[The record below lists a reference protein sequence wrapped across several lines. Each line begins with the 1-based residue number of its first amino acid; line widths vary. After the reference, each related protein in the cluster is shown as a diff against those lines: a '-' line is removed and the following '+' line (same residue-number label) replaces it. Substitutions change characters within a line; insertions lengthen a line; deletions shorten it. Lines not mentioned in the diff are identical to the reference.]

1 MACSGRC
8 FTNPQ
13 CGGYVRKHG
22 KLSEERRERVAAQQM
37 AAAIAAVSA
46 PSGDPVPAPAPVPTP
61 AAPSGLGSSLGN
73 SGLSLPG
80 LGLPAHPHLPLF
92 VSPAS
97 APPPPLPSLAALQ
110 PQQPSNGE
118 AAAAMSDVGGL
129 AGGLHDSL
137 SPPDLPAQQAQ
148 QAEQQGEAME
158 VDGGAEPAADP
169 PADAMQVD
177 GGEQAAPQPSAEAEA
192 AAAAAA
198 LTAAVFAPWQAEL
211 NVLREQR
218 QAVAAL
224 VRAAFAPHLP
234 QQEAEQAVKQEP
246 VEVKQ
251 QPVDVLL
258 PCLNLQ
264 LPAPQLPATVSLEP
278 PAAACALRRS
288 ATASAAVAAA
298 AAAAPARSASG
309 SLRRAAAANHAAAA
323 PQVGCG
329 DSCLNRISFIHCD
342 RATCPCGDRCT
353 NRPFVELAS
362 PTMEV
367 FLTPDKGWGVRAA
380 AFIPRGSF
388 IVEYAGEVSGGA
400 GLGRLLGDWKGRQTA
415 AVLSFA
421 CLVWGCIS
429 IAEDFNE
436 RLPTALPFTALS
448 PPVPARHQVIDDKEC
463 ARRAEEAKA
472 RSEPHFYMMEMAPG
486 ELGEQCVCDL
496 VGLAGQAGAL
506 CAREWVDV
514 GSRCA

>member
-1 MACSGRC
+1 M
-8 FTNPQ
+8 Q

-46 PSGDPVPAPAPVPTP
+46 PVADPAPAPAPVPTP

-80 LGLPAHPHLPLF
+80 LGLPSHPHLPLF
-92 VSPAS
+92 VSPANMP
-97 APPPPLPSLAALQ
+97 PPPPLPSLVAVQA
-110 PQQPSNGE
+110 QQPSDGE
-118 AAAAMSDVGGL
+118 AAAAAAMSDVGCL
-129 AGGLHDSL
+129 AGGLRDST
-137 SPPDLPAQQAQ
+137 SPPDLAAQQAQ
-148 QAEQQGEAME
+148 HAEQQGEAME
-158 VDGGAEPAADP
+158 VEDAADPPSDDP

-177 GGEQAAPQPSAEAEA
+177 SCEQAAACSPSAADAEA

-198 LTAAVFAPWQAEL
+198 LAAAVFAPWQAEL
-211 NVLREQR
+211 DVLREQR

-234 QQEAEQAVKQEP
+234 QPEAQQAVKQEP
-246 VEVKQ
+246 VDVKQ
-251 QPVDVLL
+251 QPVEALL
-258 PCLNLQ
+258 PGLNLQ
-264 LPAPQLPATVSLEP
+264 LPLPQLPAAASLEP

-288 ATASAAVAAA
+288 AAVSA

-362 PTMEV
+362 PAMEV

-388 IVEYAGEVSGGA
+388 IVEYAGEVRGRGACGEDRSWGGRARIGTAWGLYCSSA
-400 GLGRLLGDWKGRQTA
+400 GGLNLSYA
-415 AVLSFA
+415 ACF
-421 CLVWGCIS
+421 S
-429 IAEDFNE
+429 IPSA
-436 RLPTALPFTALS
+436 
-448 PPVPARHQVIDDKEC
+448 
-463 ARRAEEAKA
+463 
-472 RSEPHFYMMEMAPG
+472 
-486 ELGEQCVCDL
+486 
-496 VGLAGQAGAL
+496 
-506 CAREWVDV
+506 
-514 GSRCA
+514 